1 MNTNI
6 TQWTSEQCKNFASHL
21 KHHLVI
27 NNSSAM
33 IQQIILQAVVTP
45 NEVQINNF
53 NMQSPV
59 KQVLTPT
66 AVKVYPD
73 TIAPVASSCKSTTR
87 ISGNVVRSIALK
99 SSDTM
104 ITFLLVTFAIFC
116 C

>member
-1 MNTNI
+1 MDEHKLHF
-6 TQWTSEQCKNFASHL
+6 TSYL
-21 KHHLVI
+21 KRRHRLVI

-33 IQQIILQAVVTP
+33 IQQIILRAVVTP
-45 NEVQINNF
+45 NEVQINIF

-73 TIAPVASSCKSTTR
+73 TIAPVASSYKSTTG
-87 ISGNVVRSIALK
+87 ISGNVATSTALK
-99 SSDTM
+99 SSDTI

>member
-1 MNTNI
+1 
-6 TQWTSEQCKNFASHL
+6 
-21 KHHLVI
+21 
-27 NNSSAM
+27 M
-33 IQQIILQAVVTP
+33 IQQIILRAFVTP
-45 NEVQINNF
+45 NEVQINIF

-73 TIAPVASSCKSTTR
+73 TTAPVASSHKSTTG
-87 ISGNVVRSIALK
+87 ISGNVVTSTALK
-99 SSDTM
+99 SSDAM